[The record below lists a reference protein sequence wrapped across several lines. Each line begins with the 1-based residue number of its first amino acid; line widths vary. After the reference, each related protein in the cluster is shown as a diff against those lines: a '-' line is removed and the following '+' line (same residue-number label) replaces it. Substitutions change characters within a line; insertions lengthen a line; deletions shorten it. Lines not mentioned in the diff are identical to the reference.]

1 MQTTSPRSGHL
12 TTLLAAGIAAALLTS
27 PMQALAATSGA
38 KKPTVPPVTISP
50 LPGTPDA
57 SPHTQISF
65 LGVPQSEI
73 GDVSVVGSRS
83 GRHSGHLE
91 AYASAHGASFLPS
104 RGFVQGERVQVS
116 ALVGPKGAQK
126 RVSSSFTI
134 ARLFHYDFP
143 AAKSHHA
150 SSSNADVQS
159 FVSAPGVQTPRVS
172 VTAHSPKA
180 TPGDIFFGSNEGSA
194 AWGPTIINEK
204 GQLVWF
210 HEVPQGDHAMDF
222 KVAEYEG
229 KPVLVWWQGFIP
241 PIGLGFG
248 EDEIYSASYQH
259 IATIKAGNGYHADL
273 HEVLLRPQGS
283 AFTTAYTLVQA
294 DTRPEGGFSN
304 GGLADAVLQEID
316 VKTGLVMFEWHAYGH
331 VPLSESY
338 SKASSSHGWPFDFF
352 HMNSVSMDPSGDGN
366 FLISSRNMRAG
377 YEINHLTGR
386 ILWHLGGKDSSF
398 TMGPGT
404 RTAYQHDI
412 QWAPDHTIT
421 IFDNGGSPP
430 IHKES
435 RALRER
441 IDFKTKSVKIVSI
454 FNHEPPLSAQSQGD
468 VQLLSDGD
476 TFVGW
481 GQEPYFSEFGPKGEV
496 LFSAHL
502 PTQASSYR
510 AYRFPWSGTPSEPP
524 RIAVENGAGGAL
536 DVYASWNGATDVS
549 SWRVLGGTSKG
560 HLSAIA
566 TAPRVSFQTET
577 SVHTSDSLLAVQ
589 ALSQSGTVLGTSAT
603 VKR

>member
-1 MQTTSPRSGHL
+1 MQTTSLRPSRLIASL
-12 TTLLAAGIAAALLTS
+12 AAAIATSLLAG
-27 PMQALAATSGA
+27 PGQALAAASSPQTPASSVA
-38 KKPTVPPVTISP
+38 PVTISP

-57 SPHTQISF
+57 SPKTQISF
-65 LGVPQSEI
+65 LGIPESEI
-73 GDVSVVGSRS
+73 SDVSVVGSSS
-83 GRHSGHLE
+83 GSHSGHLE

-104 RGFVQGERVQVS
+104 KGFVQGEHVTVS
-116 ALVGPKGAQK
+116 AMVGPSGQRR
-126 RVSSSFTI
+126 RVSSYFTV
-134 ARLFHYDFP
+134 ARLFHYAFP
-143 AAKSHHA
+143 PPSARP
-150 SSSNADVQS
+150 SSDADDQS
-159 FVSAPGVQTPRVS
+159 FVSAPGVQTPTVD
-172 VTAHSPKA
+172 VTVHSPKA
-180 TPGDIFFGSNEGSA
+180 SPGDIFFGSNSGSA

-229 KPVLVWWQGFIP
+229 KPVLVWWQGYIP

-248 EDEIYSASYQH
+248 EDEIYNDSYQH
-259 IATIKAGNGYHADL
+259 VATIKAGNGYQADL

-283 AFTTAYTLVQA
+283 AFITAYSLVDA
-294 DTRPEGGFSN
+294 DTVAEGGFNN
-304 GGLADAVLQEID
+304 GGLADAVLQEVD

-331 VPLSESY
+331 VPLNESY

-377 YEINHLTGR
+377 YEINHLTGQ
-386 ILWHLGGKDSSF
+386 ILWHLGGKKSSF

-412 QWAPDHTIT
+412 QWQPDHTIT

-441 IDFKTKSVKIVSI
+441 IDFKTKAVQLVSV
-454 FNHEPPLSAQSQGD
+454 FNHQPPLSAESQGD
-468 VQLLSDGD
+468 VQVLSDGD

-481 GQEPYFSEFGPKGEV
+481 GQEPFFSEFGPKGEV

-502 PTQASSYR
+502 PTGSSSYR
-510 AYRFPWSGTPSEPP
+510 AFRFPWSGTPSEPP
-524 RIAVENGAGGAL
+524 RVAIQSGSGGAL
-536 DVYASWNGATDVS
+536 NVFASWNGATAVS
-549 SWRVLGGTSKG
+549 SWRVLGGASKG
-560 HLSAIA
+560 HLGEIA
-566 TAPRVSFQTET
+566 TTPLTSFQTET
-577 SVHTSDSLLAVQ
+577 AVHTKDTLLAVQ
-589 ALSQSGTVLGTSAT
+589 ALGKSGEVLGTSAT
-603 VKR
+603 AKR